1 MLGKG
6 FHIGF
11 KACDKSFALLNLFG
25 EITQEII
32 FQTVLLTLVVCFHQL
47 QASHVHIQVHLFL
60 NAFIACTESFNF
72 RIGQCGFINIITGTD
87 GRFARHNLTDKLLL
101 VLQGLPQVRIEG
113 RFGNITIDVNFG
125 VHVALAND
133 TTASLFKVS
142 RSPRCIKVMQSD
154 QSVLDVHT
162 GSHLKGGTH
171 ENTDLTGTDFA
182 EQFLFASFGVCLVN
196 ESNLFSRN
204 TSCHKFLSDVIVH
217 GEARFFCD
225 TVFLCKVLQGSD
237 FRAVEIACRSFG
249 SSL

>member
-11 KACDKSFALLNLFG
+11 KTCDKAFALLNLFG
-25 EITQEII
+25 EITQEVI

-47 QASHVHIQVHLFL
+47 QASYVYIQVHLFL
-60 NAFIACTESFNF
+60 NAFIACTQSFDF
-72 RIGQCGFINIITGTD
+72 RIRQCGFINIITGTN
-87 GRFARHNLTDKLLL
+87 GRFARHNLADELLL
-101 VLQGLPQVRIEG
+101 VFKCLPQVRIES
-113 RFGNITIDVNFG
+113 RLGNITVDVNFG

-133 TTASLFKVS
+133 TTATLFKVA

-154 QSVLDVHT
+154 KSVLDVHT

-171 ENTDLTGTDFA
+171 ENTYLTGTDFA

-217 GEARFFCD
+217 GEARFFGGA
-225 TVFLCKVLQGSD
+225 VFFCKVLQCSD
-237 FRAVEIACRSFG
+237 FRAVEITCRSFG
-249 SSL
+249 SSM